1 MSSAAAN
8 RPPELPPGLRIGGMV
23 PLTTTDYPGGLAAVL
38 FCQGCPWR
46 CAYCQNTHLIPPRGE
61 HELAWSDVLAFL
73 QRRRGLLDAVVF
85 SGGEPSLQQAVVAAA
100 RQVRAMGFKVGLH
113 TAGTYPERLG
123 GLLSVVDWVGMD
135 VKSGF
140 ADYAA
145 TTGVPDS
152 GAKAQA
158 SARLLLESGLAH
170 EFRTTYHPALMSAE
184 QLRALARTLAGM
196 GVRRFALQAFRATGC
211 ADAGL
216 NAAPAV
222 RIDEGLLAELA
233 QMFAEFVYRPA

>member
-1 MSSAAAN
+1 
-8 RPPELPPGLRIGGMV
+8 MV

-46 CAYCQNTHLIPPRGE
+46 CAYCQNTHLIPPKGE
-61 HELAWSDVLAFL
+61 RELAWSDVLAFL
-73 QRRRGLLDAVVF
+73 RRRIGLLDAVVF
-85 SGGEPSLQQAVVAAA
+85 SGGEPSLQQAIVAAA
-100 RQVRAMGFKVGLH
+100 RQVRGMGFKLGLH
-113 TAGTYPERLG
+113 TAGPYPERLAEV
-123 GLLSVVDWVGMD
+123 LPELDWVGMD
-135 VKSGF
+135 VKAGF

-145 TTGVPDS
+145 TTGVPGS

-158 SARLLLESGLAH
+158 SARLLLESGIAH
-170 EFRTTYHPALMSAE
+170 EFRTTWHPALMSAE
-184 QLRALARTLAGM
+184 RLRALARTLAGM

-222 RIDEGLLAELA
+222 RIDEEMLAELA

>member
-1 MSSAAAN
+1 
-8 RPPELPPGLRIGGMV
+8 MV

-46 CAYCQNTHLIPPRGE
+46 CAYCQNPHLIPRRGE

-73 QRRRGLLDAVVF
+73 RRRRGLLDAVVF
-85 SGGEPSLQQAVVAAA
+85 SGGEPGLQQALVAAA
-100 RQVRAMGFKVGLH
+100 REVRAMGFKVGLH
-113 TAGTYPERLG
+113 TAGAYPERLSE
-123 GLLSVVDWVGMD
+123 LLPEVDWVGMD

-140 ADYAA
+140 ADYSA
-145 TTGVPDS
+145 TTGVPGS

-184 QLRALARTLAGM
+184 QLRALAQTLAGM

-211 ADAGL
+211 ADAAL

-222 RIDEGLLAELA
+222 RIDDGLLAELA
-233 QMFAEFVYRPA
+233 HLFQEFVYRPA